1 MTSIPIGLTH
11 LETITEMVARDLL
24 EEWAINDR
32 FTEDQL
38 VQATQNAV
46 SDTIF
51 VMNKF
56 MKLFNEKMM
65 QEAIDKNIIN

>member
-1 MTSIPIGLTH
+1 MTSIPMKLEQ

-56 MKLFNEKMM
+56 MTLFNEQML
-65 QEAIDKNIIN
+65 QTAIDKNIIN

>member
-1 MTSIPIGLTH
+1 MTSIPIALNQ

-32 FTEDQL
+32 FTEDQI

-51 VMNKF
+51 VMNRF
-56 MKLFNEKMM
+56 MTLFNEQMM
-65 QEAIDKNIIN
+65 QEAINKNIIN

>member
-1 MTSIPIGLTH
+1 MTSVPMNITQ

-32 FTEDQL
+32 FTEDQI
-38 VQATQNAV
+38 VQATQNAI

-56 MKLFNEKMM
+56 MTLFNEQML
-65 QEAIDKNIIN
+65 QTAIDKNIIN

>member
-24 EEWAINDR
+24 EEWAISDR

-56 MKLFNEKMM
+56 MTLFNEKMM

>member
-1 MTSIPIGLTH
+1 MTSIPMKLEQ

-38 VQATQNAV
+38 VEATQNAV

-56 MKLFNEKMM
+56 MTLFNEQML
-65 QEAIDKNIIN
+65 QTAIDKNIIN

>member
-1 MTSIPIGLTH
+1 MKLEQ

-56 MKLFNEKMM
+56 MTLFNEQML
-65 QEAIDKNIIN
+65 QTAIDKNIIN

>member
-1 MTSIPIGLTH
+1 MTSIPIGLEK
-11 LETITEMVARDLL
+11 LETITEIVARDLL

-32 FTEDQL
+32 FTEDQI
-38 VQATQNAV
+38 VQATQNAIG
-46 SDTIF
+46 DTIF

-56 MKLFNEKMM
+56 MTLFNEQMM

>member
-1 MTSIPIGLTH
+1 MTSIPIALNQ
-11 LETITEMVARDLL
+11 LETITEMVARELL

-32 FTEDQL
+32 FTEDQI

-51 VMNKF
+51 VMNRF
-56 MKLFNEKMM
+56 MTLFNEQMM
-65 QEAIDKNIIN
+65 QEAINKNIIN

>member
-1 MTSIPIGLTH
+1 MTSIPIALNQ

-51 VMNKF
+51 VMNRF
-56 MKLFNEKMM
+56 MTLFNEQMM
-65 QEAIDKNIIN
+65 QEAINKNIIN